1 MLQSQP
7 PSLLVRRE
15 VDWAP
20 LSRGTVNHLP
30 AVVTTYL
37 SSQNAAIAIQEDHL
51 KEYDPV
57 IVRMNPGFHSKIG
70 KRQLV
75 GNDLKMD

>member
-7 PSLLVRRE
+7 PSSLVRRE

-30 AVVTTYL
+30 AVVTT
-37 SSQNAAIAIQEDHL
+37 
-51 KEYDPV
+51 V
-57 IVRMNPGFHSKIG
+57 VV
-70 KRQLV
+70 V
-75 GNDLKMD
+75 GLEVVEVAEVLHAGAETDRCQ